1 MDFKAL
7 RWLLLF
13 AVVIVQAGC
22 AEQTYDPAN
31 DLQPVESHDDS
42 HGWGTNV
49 QASGTSH

>member
-1 MDFKAL
+1 L
-7 RWLLLF
+7 T
-13 AVVIVQAGC
+13 VVIVQAGC

-31 DLQPVESHDDS
+31 DLQPAASRDDS

>member
-1 MDFKAL
+1 MYFKAL

-22 AEQTYDPAN
+22 AAHEYDPAN
-31 DLQPVESHDDS
+31 DLQPAASRDDS

-49 QASGTSH
+49 SAGSH